1 MKPLPLS
8 TVGDAL
14 RRGLW
19 RWRLRLGAV
28 GAAALALALLAGGA
42 AAWLAGRAGAEQA
55 QQVQQRQALA
65 RASDSLVRQRQAE
78 AQRAVLQQEQL
89 KQAALAQAQA
99 ERPPAARPGM
109 LLDAGAGDE
118 FVDPAQPPQGAALDA
133 APVAPPA
140 PPVLPPGTPPAR
152 LLLARLPPVDQRDD
166 DLALVLALAR
176 EAGLANARAQYRRLE
191 PRSPGIQRL
200 EITLSANEDF
210 EAWRRL
216 MVGVLNRLPHA
227 AVSGAAW
234 SRPQAEGGATEAR
247 MGFVLYHRVGA
258 AP

>member
-1 MKPLPLS
+1 MIKAQLIRL
-8 TVGDAL
+8 GDSL

-19 RWRLRLGAV
+19 RWRLRLGAA
-28 GAAALALALLAGGA
+28 GLAALALAALAGGA
-42 AAWLAGRAGAEQA
+42 AAVLAWQARADQA
-55 QQVQQRQALA
+55 QEAQLRQALA
-65 RASDSLVRQRQAE
+65 QASDSLARQRQAE
-78 AQRAVLQQEQL
+78 AQRAAQQQEQI

-109 LLDAGAGDE
+109 RMDARAGDE
-118 FVDPAQPPQGAALDA
+118 FVDPEQAPQGAGLAA
-133 APVAPPA
+133 APAVPA
-140 PPVLPPGTPPAR
+140 TPPVLPPGTAPAR
-152 LLLARLPPVDQRDD
+152 VLLARLPPLAQRDD

-191 PRSPGIQRL
+191 PRSTGIQRL
-200 EITLSANEDF
+200 EITLAANEDF

-247 MGFVLYHRVGA
+247 MGFVLYHRTGA
-258 AP
+258 VQ

>member
-1 MKPLPLS
+1 MTPGQQHLA
-8 TVGDAL
+8 DAL

-28 GAAALALALLAGGA
+28 GLAALALALLAGAGS
-42 AAWLAGRAGAEQA
+42 AWLAVRAAADQA
-55 QQVQQRQALA
+55 QETQARLALA
-65 RASDSLVRQRQAE
+65 RASDSLARQRQAE
-78 AQRAVLQQEQL
+78 AQRAAQQQEQL

-133 APVAPPA
+133 AAAAVPAPPA
-140 PPVLPPGTPPAR
+140 LPPGTPPAR
-152 LLLARLPPVDQRDD
+152 VLLARLPLLAQRDD

-176 EAGLANARAQYRRLE
+176 EAGLADARAQYRRLE
-191 PRSPGIQRL
+191 PRSAGIQRL

-247 MGFVLYHRVGA
+247 MGFVLYHRVGD

>member
-8 TVGDAL
+8 TVADAL

-28 GAAALALALLAGGA
+28 GLAALALALLAGGA
-42 AAWLAGRAGAEQA
+42 AAWLAWRAAAEQA
-55 QQVQQRQALA
+55 QEAKTRQALA
-65 RASDSLVRQRQAE
+65 QASDSLARQRQAQ
-78 AQRAVLQQEQL
+78 ALRAALQQDQG

-99 ERPPAARPGM
+99 ERPPVPRPGM
-109 LLDAGAGDE
+109 RLDARAGDE
-118 FVDPAQPPQGAALDA
+118 FVDPEQAPQGAALDA
-133 APVAPPA
+133 AAAVVAT

-152 LLLARLPPVDQRDD
+152 VLLARLPPVAQRDD